1 MTGGNKP
8 LGEKL
13 EDLHQAFIQGEQPG
27 ETKEAVAAALLE
39 LVLDRERV
47 RHQVAPGTQAAAK
60 VDRLTLSRMRSWDTD
75 DPALAVIEKFL
86 RRLAE
91 ERGVDALQLLEK
103 AIKTRKQSVSEEQRR
118 KASTPRKPRPFDQL
132 IESLVAAKPKI
143 SAKELERALKA
154 QVGKG
159 VIAQMDDSDIDLV
172 GSSKPIKTASLPD
185 RLTKARKK
193 IFKAGKLDSGGVV
206 KAG

>member
-8 LGEKL
+8 LGKKL

-27 ETKEAVAAALLE
+27 ETQEAVAAAVLE

-47 RHQVAPGTQAAAK
+47 RHQVAPGTHAAAK

-91 ERGVDALQLLEK
+91 ERGVDAVALLEQ
-103 AIKTRKQSVSEEQRR
+103 AIKNREQSVSKEQRR

-132 IESLVAAKPKI
+132 IESLVAANPKI

-159 VIAQMDDSDIDLV
+159 VIAHMDDTEIDLV
-172 GSSKPIKTASLPD
+172 GGSKAINTASLPD